1 MELVKDLQEIS
12 VILVSDTKTLI
23 RDIKELSHDKYFKHK
38 ARKIMKTILDTS
50 KVVMGFVN
58 DIDIVIKSLV
68 SKFDGLL

>member
-23 RDIKELSHDKYFKHK
+23 RDIKDLSHDKHLKHK
-38 ARKIMKTILDTS
+38 TRKIMKTILDTS

-68 SKFDGLL
+68 SQFEGIF